1 MQGSDPGAGP
11 QAVKTCLEVGYVGF
25 LQPQVPRAYKSSAR
39 QETELTWLLSNR
51 FSRPCA
57 SLPREEGPPSQCHGK
72 VRH

>member
-11 QAVKTCLEVGYVGF
+11 QAVKTCLEVGYVG
-25 LQPQVPRAYKSSAR
+25 LSAARAYKSSAR

-57 SLPREEGPPSQCHGK
+57 SLPREEDPPSQCHGK
-72 VRH
+72 DRH